1 MSREKRR
8 ALRLTVYVVIALAG
22 LAVGGSQ
29 VGDAL
34 RATPE
39 TVTVTV
45 TTPAPVETIRPRL
58 REDDPR
64 WNCRTMGNRRCGR

>member
-8 ALRLTVYVVIALAG
+8 ALRMTVYVVIALAG
-22 LAVGGSQ
+22 LGVGGSQ

-45 TTPAPVETIRPRL
+45 STPAPVERL
-58 REDDPR
+58 PGMREDDPR

>member
-1 MSREKRR
+1 MSREMRR
-8 ALRLTVYVVIALAG
+8 ALRMTIYVLIALAG
-22 LAVGGSQ
+22 LAVGGAQ

-45 TTPAPVETIRPRL
+45 TTPAPVETLPEM

-64 WNCRTMGNRRCGR
+64 WNCRTMGNRRCG